1 MQTIIVWSGGS
12 KNAKTA
18 KINTIMSGIAF
29 LILICLHII
38 TIVRAF
44 LIHDFNEIFMAIF
57 LLFIVDWITALM
69 LFSYL
74 DSRNQ
79 VKTNKKIPL
88 YLFPIDDFAKIG
100 CIPANKFVLF
110 SDKNGIVLAEKKYY
124 KESTNFAWSAK
135 SFSDFTNCNSI
146 EKIPQS

>member
-18 KINTIMSGIAF
+18 KINTIISGIAF

-57 LLFIVDWITALM
+57 LLFIVGWITALM

-79 VKTNKKIPL
+79 VKTNKKNPT
-88 YLFPIDDFAKIG
+88 
-100 CIPANKFVLF
+100 VLI
-110 SDKNGIVLAEKKYY
+110 SN
-124 KESTNFAWSAK
+124 
-135 SFSDFTNCNSI
+135 
-146 EKIPQS
+146 